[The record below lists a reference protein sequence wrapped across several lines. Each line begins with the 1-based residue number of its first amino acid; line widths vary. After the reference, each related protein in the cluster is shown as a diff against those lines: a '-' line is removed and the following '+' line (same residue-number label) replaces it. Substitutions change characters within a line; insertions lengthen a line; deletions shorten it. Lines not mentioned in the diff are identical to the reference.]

1 VSDDSTLADLEA
13 LLGRLRQGD
22 AQARLELLL
31 RTYDRL
37 CNLAAALLNRSFPRL
52 RRRHQVE
59 SVLHEAWIR
68 LDQGLTS
75 CLPPTPRDFFR
86 FATHKVRQ
94 VLLDMV
100 ARADRCREQPLPADD
115 SRAAGAA
122 DLSGDPARLAC
133 WTEFHERVVSLP
145 PAQREAFELRY
156 YHGLTNRQVAEL
168 LGISEKAASRLWLAA
183 SEEVAEALLV
193 EAGPP

>member
-1 VSDDSTLADLEA
+1 
-13 LLGRLRQGD
+13 
-22 AQARLELLL
+22 
-31 RTYDRL
+31 
-37 CNLAAALLNRSFPRL
+37 
-52 RRRHQVE
+52 
-59 SVLHEAWIR
+59 
-68 LDQGLTS
+68 
-75 CLPPTPRDFFR
+75 
-86 FATHKVRQ
+86 
-94 VLLDMV
+94 M
-100 ARADRCREQPLPADD
+100 ARAPAD
-115 SRAAGAA
+115 RYPGTA